1 MRDLR
6 QPLFCPHPPALGRG
20 HVLSAALEALW
31 PAGVGRTWGHVP
43 YIGPTD
49 AWALRPQEGA
59 IRRASWKQ
67 QHTGNSAPGA
77 SDMQVHEV
85 MCSQGEKSCHRQEGW
100 ELGSH
105 AYRLT
110 ASSGPLLSLQGPGGG
125 GGTTQA

>member
-1 MRDLR
+1 M
-6 QPLFCPHPPALGRG
+6 PG
-20 HVLSAALEALW
+20 HC
-31 PAGVGRTWGHVP
+31 GHKREQSGGLPGSSSTLAIVP
-43 YIGPTD
+43 
-49 AWALRPQEGA
+49 R
-59 IRRASWKQ
+59 
-67 QHTGNSAPGA
+67 GA

-85 MCSQGEKSCHRQEGW
+85 MCSQGEKSCRRQVGW